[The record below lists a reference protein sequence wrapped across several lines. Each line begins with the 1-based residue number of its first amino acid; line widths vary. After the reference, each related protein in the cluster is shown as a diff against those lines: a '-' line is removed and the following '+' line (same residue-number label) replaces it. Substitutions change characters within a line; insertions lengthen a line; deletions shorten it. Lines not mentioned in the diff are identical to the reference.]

1 MDPDLSPIL
10 LIPWCATLLDD
21 PDTVIVPTISREPKD
36 STEDALFAETLK
48 TASTISA
55 CLTFHARPPSATA
68 LINHISTLV
77 TLEEGVNGYPHV
89 AHGGLV
95 GFLFDEIMGLL
106 LSMNKRQDA
115 IFNKHIVTA
124 ELTVK
129 YLKPV
134 ATPQTV
140 LVSVGFKEIV
150 GRKMFIHATM
160 KDSKGVE
167 LAKADALW
175 IAVSKAKGN
184 L

>member
-1 MDPDLSPIL
+1 MNLDSSPIL

-21 PDTVIVPTISREPKD
+21 PDIVITPTISREPKH

-48 TASTISA
+48 TDSTISA
-55 CLTFHARPPSATA
+55 CLTFHPRPSPPTA
-68 LINHISTLV
+68 LISQISTLV
-77 TLEEGVNGYPHV
+77 TLEQGVNGYPHM

-95 GFLFDEIMGLL
+95 GFLFDEIMGLV
-106 LSMNKRQDA
+106 LSMNKSRGA
-115 IFNKHIVTA
+115 IFNQIIVTA

-140 LVSVGFKEIV
+140 LVTVWLKEIV
-150 GRKMFIHATM
+150 GRKIGLQATM
-160 KDSKGVE
+160 KDSKGTE
-167 LAKADALW
+167 LAKADGLW
-175 IAVSKAKGN
+175 IAVSKDKGK